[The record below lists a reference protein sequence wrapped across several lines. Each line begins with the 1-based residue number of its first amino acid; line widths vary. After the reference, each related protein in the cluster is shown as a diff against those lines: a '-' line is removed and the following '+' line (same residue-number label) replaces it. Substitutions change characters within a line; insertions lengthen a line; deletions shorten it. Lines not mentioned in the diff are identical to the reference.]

1 MDRRDFLAASTA
13 AAFGMALGNSVSAAE
28 DRAAPATGDK
38 GGAEKQLIEVRVYH
52 FASTEKQRAF
62 EKFLGGSLIP
72 AMGRMGVGP
81 VGVFK
86 LLAKDNAALKLASD
100 PNDLYVVLPYNSAA
114 DLLGVGP
121 HLSQDQAFLM
131 SAYDVLM
138 APKSDPAYTR
148 YESSLLLGFDQCPR
162 VEAPTQAADRLVQL
176 RTYESHSAERAK
188 KKIEMFNEGGE
199 IAVFRRLGM
208 HPVFFGQALI
218 GSKLP
223 NLTYMLAFE
232 NDQAQDRAWK
242 AFRDDKDWKALSADE
257 AYKDTV
263 SNITNLILRPIEGSQ
278 I

>member
-13 AAFGMALGNSVSAAE
+13 AAFGLAMGNAASAA
-28 DRAAPATGDK
+28 DDPAPAA
-38 GGAEKQLIEVRVYH
+38 GGGKDQKQLIEVRTYH
-52 FASTEKQRAF
+52 FPSPEKQRAF
-62 EKFLGGSLIP
+62 EKFLAGALIP
-72 AMGRMGVGP
+72 ALGRAGVGP

-86 LLAKDNAALKLASD
+86 LLVKDNAALKLASD
-100 PNDLYVVLPYNSAA
+100 PNDLYVVLPYDSAA

-131 SAYDVLM
+131 AGYATLT
-138 APKSDPAYTR
+138 APTSDPAYSR

-162 VEAPTQAADRLVQL
+162 VEATTQAADRLVQL

-199 IAVFRRLGM
+199 IGIFRRVGM

-223 NLTYMLAFE
+223 NLSYMLAFE
-232 NDQAQDRAWK
+232 NDQAMGRAWR
-242 AFRDDKDWKALSADE
+242 AFGADADWKALSADE

-263 SNITNLILRPIEGSQ
+263 SNITNLVLRPVEGSQ